1 MLAAVN
7 NRIESSIIS
16 ICYHMKGGVS
26 WEEAWGMSSIQR
38 NAVVDY
44 VNEMNKDPD
53 APEQM

>member
-1 MLAAVN
+1 
-7 NRIESSIIS
+7 
-16 ICYHMKGGVS
+16 MKGGVS